1 MPLKFLFFLK
11 LFSMSGRYHNLTEA
25 QFATL
30 KELYAGLFDHLDR
43 LPSQPGTPS
52 VVQASSAELSPKDKI
67 SNEKSPALGFL
78 GLRKMP
84 KLMGSKEAEEP
95 PSASPDIHLTSFEFR
110 STLFGVNQFD
120 HPDELMLRFLRAR
133 KWDVKESLKMLFKSI
148 QWFHVNDIARLK
160 RVGETEVN
168 MLLLEKGEC
177 YFHGCDREGRPVCH
191 INIRLHDPKALTI
204 EEVQSF
210 ALLNMETSRLL
221 FVGKVDTVA
230 VLFNLTDFTM
240 ANMDYAAVK
249 FLISVLEKD
258 YPESLGR
265 IFILNANWVFS
276 GVWKIISAMLDPV
289 VVDKVKFV
297 SSKELV
303 DYIDPSQLPESLGGA
318 LKSKI
323 TFIPPNQEENIKM
336 ADTEGR
342 YAAEAIFNKAVETF
356 EAESRKWTSSA
367 SVVSTPERDEA
378 AKKLR
383 AAYAELDPFIRAR
396 TIYHRLGVIQGP
408 NDVDW
413 SRAKA

>member
-1 MPLKFLFFLK
+1 
-11 LFSMSGRYHNLTEA
+11 MSGRYHNLTEA

-30 KELYAGLFDHLDR
+30 KELYVGLFEYIDH
-43 LPSQPGTPS
+43 LPSQPSTPS
-52 VVQASSAELSPKDKI
+52 AISSPTSELSPKDKP
-67 SNEKSPALGFL
+67 NTEKSPSLGFL

-84 KLMGSKEAEEP
+84 KLMGTKETEEP
-95 PSASPDIHLTSFEFR
+95 SPASPEVQLNSSEFR

-133 KWDVKESLKMLFKSI
+133 KWDVKESLKMLVKSI
-148 QWFHVNDIARLK
+148 QWFHLHDIARLK

-168 MLLLEKGEC
+168 MSLIKKGEC
-177 YFHGCDREGRPVCH
+177 YFQGFDREGRPVCH

-221 FVGKVDTVA
+221 FVDKVDTVA

-249 FLISVLEKD
+249 FLINVLEKD

-265 IFILNANWVFS
+265 ILILNANWVFS

-289 VVDKVKFV
+289 VVEKVKFITL
-297 SSKELV
+297 KELT
-303 DYIDPSQLPESLGGA
+303 DYIEPSQLPENLGGTMKQKMTY
-318 LKSKI
+318 L
-323 TFIPPNQEENIKM
+323 PPSQEENIKM
-336 ADTEGR
+336 TDSEGR
-342 YAAEAIFNKAVETF
+342 FAAETAFNKTVVTF
-356 EAESRKWTSSA
+356 EEETRKWVSSA
-367 SVVSTPERDEA
+367 SVALSPGRDEA
-378 AKKLR
+378 AKDLR
-383 AAYAELDPFIRAR
+383 AAYAKLDPFIRAR

-413 SRAKA
+413 SRMKA